1 MCIDVLSK
9 YAVVVPIK
17 GKDTVDVVTATME
30 ALQKMKAKPK
40 MIYTDDEKAIASSD
54 FKQYVEDEGI
64 ELYRTRG
71 HPAFAERFIRTFK
84 DKLFKRV
91 EADEKKGKQN
101 IDWTDYILE
110 IMLTYNDKDVHSST
124 GQTPNE
130 ARKKKNEYKSV
141 LNVSVKAKKEKMY
154 PELKV
159 GDKVKII
166 RKKAIT
172 EKERTSH
179 FLKGEYV
186 VEEITTKLKQKY
198 YKLTDYPRP
207 LMRHDLMKVW
217 LFFEFN
223 IYVKFT
229 FHWLNA
235 FFYGRLVPQQIL
247 WPCTCCCWIIPVLI
261 RFVSCDVILFSF
273 LILMQGE
280 VWVSRSTKWN
290 FFTFNVSIIF
300 LFRVAWFFQY
310 NFSHINII

>member
-1 MCIDVLSK
+1 MIFILTVRVMEVKRQHLKDARKKDASITMDDVNEFFRKNVEIKRKPRGTNSFVAPHNNHTYQIDLFFISKDDIETTQKVRAGLVCIDVLSK

-17 GKDTVDVVTATME
+17 SKETTDVVSGTME
-30 ALQKMKAKPK
+30 ALQKMGSKPK

-71 HPAFAERFIRTFK
+71 HPAFSERFIRTFK

-91 EADEKKGKQN
+91 ETDEKKEKDN
-101 IDWTDYILE
+101 IQWTDYILE
-110 IMLTYNDKDVHSST
+110 IMLTYNNKDIHSST

-141 LNVSVKAKKEKMY
+141 LNVSMKAKKERTY
-154 PELKV
+154 PELNV
-159 GDKVKII
+159 GDKVKIL

-179 FLKGEYV
+179 FLKGEYI

-207 LMRHDLMKVW
+207 LMRHDLLKV
-217 LFFEFN
+217 
-223 IYVKFT
+223 
-229 FHWLNA
+229 
-235 FFYGRLVPQQIL
+235 
-247 WPCTCCCWIIPVLI
+247 
-261 RFVSCDVILFSF
+261 
-273 LILMQGE
+273 
-280 VWVSRSTKWN
+280 
-290 FFTFNVSIIF
+290 
-300 LFRVAWFFQY
+300 
-310 NFSHINII
+310 

>member
-1 MCIDVLSK
+1 MDDVNKCFRENVEIKRKPRGTNSFVAPSNNHTYQIDLFFISKDDIETTQKVRAGLVCIDVLSK

-17 GKDTVDVVTATME
+17 SKETTDVVSATME
-30 ALQKMKAKPK
+30 ALQKMGAKPK

-71 HPAFAERFIRTFK
+71 HPAFSERFIRTFK
-84 DKLFKRV
+84 DKLFKRI
-91 EADEKKGKQN
+91 EADEKKGKKD
-101 IDWTDYILE
+101 IDWRDYILE
-110 IMLTYNDKDVHSST
+110 IMLTYNNKDIHSSI

-154 PELKV
+154 PELNV
-159 GDKVKII
+159 GDKVKIL

-207 LMRHDLMKVW
+207 LMRHDIVKV
-217 LFFEFN
+217 
-223 IYVKFT
+223 
-229 FHWLNA
+229 
-235 FFYGRLVPQQIL
+235 
-247 WPCTCCCWIIPVLI
+247 
-261 RFVSCDVILFSF
+261 
-273 LILMQGE
+273 
-280 VWVSRSTKWN
+280 
-290 FFTFNVSIIF
+290 
-300 LFRVAWFFQY
+300 
-310 NFSHINII
+310 